1 MLDCMVLQVISSGIQ
16 WRCVAIDALRKAS
29 VVAGGLVLASSLA
42 SCAPLQFEASAQ
54 TPSVSQQIA
63 ALPKYADNLQ
73 EVEGRQEWADQKIFQ
88 YLNGQGAAGFHS
100 FAEDS
105 IQYATVGWLSPVQG
119 VLAIVVEGSDWI
131 AEGSAAGYAERVMTS
146 VGYESIELDRV
157 EILTVE
163 GQLLASD
170 YRGNHPGAL

>member
-1 MLDCMVLQVISSGIQ
+1 M
-16 WRCVAIDALRKAS
+16 
-29 VVAGGLVLASSLA
+29 VAGGLILASCLA
-42 SCAPLQFEASAQ
+42 SCAPLQFEASPQIPGVGA
-54 TPSVSQQIA
+54 QIA

-73 EVEGRQEWADQKIFQ
+73 EVEGRQQWADQKIFQ

-119 VLAIVVEGSDWI
+119 VLAIVVDGSDWI
-131 AEGSAAGYAERVMTS
+131 ADGSAGGYAERVITS

-170 YRGNHPGAL
+170 YRGNHPGSL